1 MQAKVHSYYRF
12 QSIQIN
18 LPSATEKY
26 CMLLID
32 VSENEP
38 WLVFNQKCND
48 FGLHT
53 RYREGTSEC
62 KYVKIVAADGQI
74 LSLRGFFLMNSWQET
89 RASSRDSGNILGDW
103 RKKTFVAQ
111 VSNH

>member
-1 MQAKVHSYYRF
+1 
-12 QSIQIN
+12 
-18 LPSATEKY
+18 
-26 CMLLID
+26 MLLID

-53 RYREGTSEC
+53 WYREGISER

-74 LSLRGFFLMNSWQET
+74 LSLRAFF
-89 RASSRDSGNILGDW
+89 
-103 RKKTFVAQ
+103 
-111 VSNH
+111 